1 MQSPAS
7 RHGRIE
13 QVVTFSTIKQK
24 NTSRPKR
31 YESLPDWIAKATV
44 PVPNLPSF
52 QSQTMATRI
61 HAYMMGLIDGK
72 RSIKDMAIVLEQ
84 QRLMPRDEGEFA
96 LQSFLT
102 KMYEDNLRNRNF

>member
-1 MQSPAS
+1 
-7 RHGRIE
+7 
-13 QVVTFSTIKQK
+13 
-24 NTSRPKR
+24 
-31 YESLPDWIAKATV
+31 
-44 PVPNLPSF
+44 
-52 QSQTMATRI
+52 
-61 HAYMMGLIDGK
+61 MMGLIDGK